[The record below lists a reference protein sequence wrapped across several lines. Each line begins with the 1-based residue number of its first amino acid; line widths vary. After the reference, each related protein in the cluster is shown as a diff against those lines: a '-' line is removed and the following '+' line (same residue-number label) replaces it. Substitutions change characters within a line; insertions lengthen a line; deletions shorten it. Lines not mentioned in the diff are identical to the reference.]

1 VPAPFLDRSRSRAA
15 FDEIARHVAGGES
28 SYARLR
34 AGQELVIERAR
45 GATITDVD
53 GNTYIDYCMGYGV
66 NLFGHAPAFVWE
78 AVEETMTRLGWHI
91 AFPHRLAGEAA
102 ELVAE
107 LVPGIEQLRFAN
119 SGTEATQAAVRLAR
133 AASGREL
140 VIKFE
145 GHYHGWADHLAAG
158 IGAASVARPARPD
171 SAGIPAGVMES
182 LWVVP
187 WNDPEA
193 LSEVIEAAGDRLAA
207 VICEVVPGSGGV
219 LEPRPGYLEQFV
231 ARTRAAGALVIF
243 DEVMT
248 GFRLAPGGAQ
258 ERYGVTPDITA
269 LGKVIGGGMAVAAF
283 GGSRELMRWEADN
296 RVVHGGTYTGSPL
309 GLAASAAVLGRI
321 AAEPGLYNE
330 LELSSVLLADGIEDA
345 FAAAGVE
352 GHVRRVGSMLQP
364 FLAARPEEEPRDVN
378 DAAALQPAERYLA
391 FCDGLEARGVYA
403 HRYALG
409 RWFVSLAHGPEE
421 VEATLVAVRG
431 AAEDLSASATASA

>member
-1 VPAPFLDRSRSRAA
+1 
-15 FDEIARHVAGGES
+15 
-28 SYARLR
+28 
-34 AGQELVIERAR
+34 
-45 GATITDVD
+45 
-53 GNTYIDYCMGYGV
+53 
-66 NLFGHAPAFVWE
+66 
-78 AVEETMTRLGWHI
+78 MTRLGWHI

-133 AASGREL
+133 AATGREL

-193 LSEVIEAAGDRLAA
+193 LSEANEAAGDRLAA

-283 GGSRELMRWEADN
+283 GGSRDLMLWEADN
-296 RVVHGGTYTGSPL
+296 RVVHGGTTTGSPL
-309 GLAASAAVLGRI
+309 GLAASVAVLRRI
-321 AAEPGLYNE
+321 ASEPGLYAE
-330 LELSSVLLADGIEDA
+330 LELRSALLAGGIETA
-345 FAAAGVE
+345 FAQAGVE

-364 FLAARPEEEPRDVN
+364 FLAARPEDEPRDVN
-378 DAAALQPAERYLA
+378 EAAALQPADRYLS
-391 FCDGLEARGVYA
+391 FCDGLEAHGVYA

-421 VEATLVAVRG
+421 IEATLEAVRG
-431 AAEDLSASATASA
+431 AAEDLVR